1 MMVLHTPFG
10 GRYLSANPKKMK
22 NVTGSSWPG
31 TVHSRFSLPVL
42 SGYSLAWI
50 VVFIIVAIDFCGT
63 LASAHTIRFN
73 SGLHNAPW
81 FGILICVIV
90 WINART
96 PHASAHRRWDRHFR
110 ELGNT
115 TRWMLLF
122 AAFLTVTDVLTYL
135 SVTVNAPLIDDQ
147 LIRFDRFL
155 GFDWVRTYQW
165 VYEHRP
171 LWYVLEAAYES
182 GLVQAIAIPVVLGM
196 TGRRRD
202 LTEFVACIM
211 VASVACLAIA
221 TLFPAASAFLHFGI
235 DHPNTSSTVSQF
247 LPLRSGS
254 LRIFDLDH
262 PQGLVSMPSFHTIVG
277 VLFAYSLRHVRY
289 LFPFAAVLNLVMIVS
304 TPTQG
309 GHYLADLLGGLVVAA
324 ATTIVVRI
332 SMDLLSGRDAQ
343 VPARLKHIDGIG

>member
-1 MMVLHTPFG
+1 MAGNSSQPFLTP
-10 GRYLSANPKKMK
+10 
-22 NVTGSSWPG
+22 
-31 TVHSRFSLPVL
+31 RFN
-42 SGYSLAWI
+42 GYRLAWI
-50 VVFIIVAIDFCGT
+50 VVFIIATIDICGT
-63 LASAHTIRFN
+63 LATAHSIRFN
-73 SGLHNAPW
+73 NGVHNAPW
-81 FGILICVIV
+81 FGILIGVIV

-96 PHASAHRRWDRHFR
+96 PHAAAHRRWDRHFR

-155 GFDWVRTYQW
+155 RFDWMRTYQW
-165 VYEHRP
+165 VHEHRP

-182 GLVQAIAIPVVLGM
+182 GLVQTIGIPVVIGM

-202 LTEFVACIM
+202 LTEFIACIM
-211 VASVACLAIA
+211 LASVACLAIA

-247 LPLRSGS
+247 LPLRSGA

-277 VLFAYSLRHVRY
+277 VLFAYSLRHLRY
-289 LFPFAAVLNLVMIVS
+289 LFPFSVVLNLVMIVS

-324 ATTIVVRI
+324 ATIIVVRVSTDI
-332 SMDLLSGRDAQ
+332 LSRRKSQ
-343 VPARLKHIDGIG
+343 IHARLRHIDSIR